1 MMQVGGIT
9 WTDDD
14 MLAEIERLTA
24 ENRRYEK
31 YIDIQANEILE
42 HEQTIATL
50 TAELEAALHGT
61 VTTKYHDD
69 LMHQWHVKV
78 VDLEAEVERLSA
90 ELEHHKGKA
99 EVWEDA
105 ARAAQAKVE
114 ALEADR
120 DKRVDKWMQLIVGK
134 DERIERLEV
143 VAIHAQAKIK
153 ALEGVVDA
161 VMAYDS
167 NLIDTLTR
175 ARITMPQSSRVSE

>member
-1 MMQVGGIT
+1 MSDMASKYRALGDKAKAMMFDESFQQYFYDAAKEFV
-9 WTDDD
+9 
-14 MLAEIERLTA
+14 RLT
-24 ENRRYEK
+24 
-31 YIDIQANEILE
+31 
-42 HEQTIATL
+42 
-50 TAELEAALHGT
+50 
-61 VTTKYHDD
+61 
-69 LMHQWHVKV
+69 
-78 VDLEAEVERLSA
+78 A

>member
-1 MMQVGGIT
+1 MMPVGGIT

-105 ARAAQAKVE
+105 ARAAQARVE
-114 ALEADR
+114 ALE
-120 DKRVDKWMQLIVGK
+120 VVK
-134 DERIERLEV
+134 D
-143 VAIHAQAKIK
+143 AAQSFIDGEGWESLYELSG
-153 ALEGVVDA
+153 AL
-161 VMAYDS
+161 S
-167 NLIDTLTR
+167 NLAAT
-175 ARITMPQSSRVSE
+175 EHEGE